1 MLSTVTTKGQVTI
14 PVGIRERFGI
24 RPNDKVDFL
33 VDGDRISLVPVRAL
47 KDLRGV
53 VTTKGVG
60 DFRKERVEAKARVA
74 RRVRGEMS

>member
-24 RPNDKVDFL
+24 QPNDKVDFL
-33 VDGDRISLVPVRAL
+33 VDGDRISLVPVRTL

-53 VTTKGVG
+53 VAAKGAG
-60 DFRKERVEAKARVA
+60 DFRKERAGAKNAMA